1 MEILSIKNLTFKYPQ
16 NEKTILKDINLTIKQ
31 GEFITLC
38 GRSGCGKTTLL
49 RQLKPVMSPHGE
61 TNGEILFMG
70 NSIKD
75 LDERQ
80 QCQKI
85 GFVQQRPENQIV
97 TDKVW
102 HELAFGLENLGF
114 STEEI
119 RARVAEMA
127 SFFGIQNWFHK
138 DVTELSGGQ
147 KQLLNL
153 ASVMVMQPHI
163 LILDEPTAQL
173 DPITAVSFLETVAKI
188 NRELGTTIII
198 TEHRLEEVFPMS
210 DRVVVMENGKIIA
223 DGMPKNT
230 GKILKGNPMF
240 DALPTPIQVYH
251 SINSNG
257 ECPVTIREGRM
268 WLEKQQKHHADI
280 KIESQNTGKTLIE
293 VKDVWFKYEKDAPD
307 IVKSLNVKIPES
319 EIYAIVGGNGTGKS
333 TALMTIGGLL
343 KPYRGKVLINGRN
356 ISKSADYQKD
366 VGILPQD
373 PQSLF
378 SQPTVL
384 AELEEMCDNKNT
396 TEDIAKKCEIFHL
409 LNSHPYD
416 ISGGE
421 QQRLALAK
429 ILLLNPK
436 ILLLDE
442 PTKGFDSH
450 FKNQFADILYSLR
463 KSGVTII
470 MVSHDIE
477 FCAKYADKCAMFF
490 DGNIT
495 TEGNSREFFAG
506 KSFYTTAA
514 NRMSRNIIDN
524 AVLTEDIINIIKE
537 N

>member
-1 MEILSIKNLTFKYPQ
+1 MEILTIKNLTFKYPESERAVL
-16 NEKTILKDINLTIKQ
+16 NNINLTINQ

-38 GRSGCGKTTLL
+38 GKSGCGKTTLL
-49 RQLKPVMSPHGE
+49 RQLKPPMAPHGAKD
-61 TNGEILFMG
+61 G
-70 NSIKD
+70 NIDFFGKNID
-75 LDERQ
+75 ELDERQ
-80 QCQKI
+80 QCRKI

-102 HELAFGLENLGF
+102 HELAFGLENLGYQ
-114 STEEI
+114 TDEI

-138 DVTELSGGQ
+138 EVTELSGGQ

-153 ASVMVMQPHI
+153 AAVMVMQPDV

-173 DPITAVSFLETVAKI
+173 DPITAVNFLETVAKI
-188 NRELGTTIII
+188 NRELGTTVIL

-210 DRVVVMENGKIIA
+210 DRIVVMENGEIIA
-223 DGMPKNT
+223 DGIPKNI
-230 GKILKGNPMF
+230 GEMLKDNPMF
-240 DALPTPIQVYH
+240 AALPTPMQVYH
-251 SINSNG
+251 SAERVG

-268 WLEKQQKHHADI
+268 WLENIEI
-280 KIESQNTGKTLIE
+280 KNTEIKKELKTSDKVLIE
-293 VKDVWFKYEKDAPD
+293 LKDIWFRYEKDAPD
-307 IVKSLNVKIPES
+307 IVKGLSTKIHEG
-319 EIYAIVGGNGTGKS
+319 EIYAIVGGNGTGKT
-333 TALMTIGGLL
+333 TALLVIGGLL
-343 KPYRGKVLINGRN
+343 RPYRGKVLYNSKN
-356 ISKSADYQKD
+356 IAKASEYRKS

-378 SQPTVL
+378 SQSTAL
-384 AELEEMCDNKNT
+384 AELEEMCEGENAIKKVA
-396 TEDIAKKCEIFHL
+396 EKCDIAHV

-416 ISGGE
+416 LSGGE

-450 FKNQFADILYSLR
+450 FKKQFARILSGL
-463 KSGVTII
+463 KEKGVTII

-477 FCAKYADKCAMFF
+477 FCAKYADRCAMFF
-490 DGNIT
+490 DGSIT
-495 TEGNSREFFAG
+495 SEDSSREFFAG

-514 NRMSRNIIDN
+514 NRMARNILPG
-524 AVLTEDIINIIKE
+524 AVLAEDIINALKE
-537 N
+537 D